1 MSRSLADALQSR
13 EREDFAEKLAA
24 YVAARNR
31 FQSLLDGDDYNYF
44 AFQVWQEGVARYT
57 EYQVAALAAAEYE
70 PSRPFRD
77 LKDYTSFAD
86 DARALLDGVE
96 RELASVQLDQT
107 KRVASMLWAQRRVS
121 CSIVPTP
128 GGASSTSW
136 RSFPGQAVS
145 LGAMMAALT
154 KDIARMVAARVVWH
168 GSEAG
173 AGRTQGPD
181 SSRRN
186 WGPCCPK
193 RSSMSRCP

>member
-107 KRVASMLWAQRRVS
+107 KRVAFYA
-121 CSIVPTP
+121 
-128 GGASSTSW
+128 
-136 RSFPGQAVS
+136 
-145 LGAMMAALT
+145 LGAAEGLVLDRADPGWRKQYFVEKFPWT
-154 KDIARMVAARVVWH
+154 SSFVGSDDGRV
-168 GSEAG
+168 
-173 AGRTQGPD
+173 D
-181 SSRRN
+181 
-186 WGPCCPK
+186 
-193 RSSMSRCP
+193 